1 MAITIVTIVVRTV
14 LEDKML
20 KDGLDGYLEYTN
32 RTKYKLIPFIW

>member
-20 KDGLDGYLEYTN
+20 KDGLDRYLEYTN
-32 RTKYKLIPFIW
+32 KTKYKLIPFIW